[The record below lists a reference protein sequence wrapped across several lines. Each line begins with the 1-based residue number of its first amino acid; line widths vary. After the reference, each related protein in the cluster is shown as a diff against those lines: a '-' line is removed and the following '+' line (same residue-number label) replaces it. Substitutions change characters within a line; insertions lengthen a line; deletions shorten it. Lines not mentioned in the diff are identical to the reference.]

1 MKNFDFFSLDYF
13 YYPVSGIM
21 WIWHKIFGSFL
32 GDNNAW
38 AWVLSVVFLVFTLRS
53 LLFKPFMGQ
62 MNSQMKMQ
70 AVAPELKKLREKYKD
85 DKTRLAEEMQKF
97 NKEAG
102 VNPLGGCLPALVQA
116 PVFISLYHVLRSF
129 KPGQG
134 ENYFFGRADVSSF
147 VDAKLFGGAPLSAYM
162 TQPWVSTAKQ
172 VGLGPDGLDG
182 IRSTVIAVGI
192 PLTVL
197 AAIATHLS
205 SRRSIARQQRMTVEP
220 NPQAAIMN
228 KLMLYVFPLGVL
240 AFGAFFPLAIA
251 IYYLS
256 NNTWTFGQLYV
267 AHRIQDKKMD
277 EESLVV
283 EAAREQSKFSKPPP
297 GAKPVRAPVKPAPG
311 AKPVRPPNT
320 GQRATA
326 TRTPGGRPTTAP
338 KRPVVQPSPKTSAAG
353 STPPVNGSTQRGRT
367 GNGNGAGSNGAV
379 PGRTGNGA
387 AANGPT
393 NGGVANRGSTPS
405 GGTAPGPSL
414 SKKSGSTRVTAASS
428 DSAGTTHPAPGSLT
442 DPARP
447 DSTTPKD
454 RPASTP
460 RKKKPG
466 RR

>member
-1 MKNFDFFSLDYF
+1 MKSFDFFSLDYV

-21 WIWHKIFGSFL
+21 WVWHKVFGSVL
-32 GDNNAW
+32 GANNAW

-85 DKTRLAEEMQKF
+85 DRTRLAEEMQKF

-102 VNPLGGCLPALVQA
+102 VNPLGGCLPALIQA
-116 PVFISLYHVLRSF
+116 PVFIGLYHVLRSF

-134 ENYFFGRADVSSF
+134 ENYFFGRADVTSF
-147 VDAKLFGGAPLSAYM
+147 VEAKLFGGAPLSAFM
-162 TQPWVSTAKQ
+162 TQPWVTTAKQ
-172 VGLGPDGLDG
+172 IGLGPDGLNG
-182 IRSTVIAVGI
+182 VRSTVIAVGI

-197 AAIATHLS
+197 AAIATHLT
-205 SRRSIARQQRMTVEP
+205 SRRSIARQQQMQTEP

-228 KLMLYVFPLGVL
+228 KVMLYVFPLGVL

-256 NNTWTFGQLYV
+256 NNTWTFGQLALV
-267 AHRIQDKKMD
+267 HRIQDRKLAEK
-277 EESLVV
+277 SLIV
-283 EAAREQSKFSKPPP
+283 EAAKEEAKYSKPLP
-297 GAKPVRAPVKPAPG
+297 GARPTTKPAPG

-338 KRPVVQPSPKTSAAG
+338 KRPVVQPSPKTPAG
-353 STPPVNGSTQRGRT
+353 TPVV
-367 GNGNGAGSNGAV
+367 GNGAGTGKTSASRNGVNGTNGATS
-379 PGRTGNGA
+379 R
-387 AANGPT
+387 T
-393 NGGVANRGSTPS
+393 NGSATGTNGVVHGGATTNGSTPMNGS
-405 GGTAPGPSL
+405 ATNGHAGGAEGSINGGARPSL
-414 SKKSGSTRVTAASS
+414 SKRTGSTRVTPAA
-428 DSAGTTHPAPGSLT
+428 D
-442 DPARP
+442 
-447 DSTTPKD
+447 
-454 RPASTP
+454 ASTDLP
-460 RKKKPG
+460 PGTVSDASKPKPANRKKKPG